1 MQRSDGERG
10 DATRSD
16 AALSV
21 DRRSYLKL
29 AGVAAGS
36 VPLLS
41 GSASAAFTRRGI
53 RFKRTVNMVEEAGCD
68 PTGNQPCDEQITD
81 AAGDY
86 TLLQFPAGTYKLTE
100 KNVILGETN
109 VGFVGE
115 GDVRFKVPERFNE
128 KVLVVDDGTGV
139 LFEGIDIDQTA
150 DGATPG
156 LHLGADDNLQVH
168 DVELI
173 GQGIHPD
180 SIPKGEPG
188 WSPGDGASNGNPDV
202 MDYFYPI
209 VRSPDGTGLVTNL
222 EANNHGL
229 MGAYNAGDG
238 RSGIWVGVE
247 NKGTITF
254 RDCHIEEFGSNGTY
268 TSRTYGVVQFEG
280 GTYRNNDNNQI
291 RIGSTGSYIDGA
303 TLDVDAAS
311 SDAPN
316 PYEALNY
323 RGARIEMGRMSDR
336 TDIAIRNSDITIRSS
351 PHSGGGVVAE
361 ATASEFR
368 VEDTRIG
375 VDVDGVRGV
384 LGKEPDGG
392 GAYPAPAKPHAGTLR
407 NVSITGSAA
416 NHAAITLRNR
426 PDSIMEGS
434 CLHQEGS
441 DRDGAVLINSDGSVV
456 RNSTI
461 DVTGQQVIDR
471 RGWVNTNDLSD
482 NGSCPAPDYS
492 GGSSLPRELSIKS
505 NGGRYSYTFSVSGD
519 LEKRRT
525 ADPNDSVSGST
536 ASGQGGGGGTDSYN
550 FSGEIVAFDLDGDA
564 TVSLNGQ
571 RIDPDRYLDSV
582 LTIEGTGSRA
592 EYTVAV
598 GEELE
603 KTTANGASIN
613 PDDNQWRTT
622 SSGYVV
628 GGRDSYTFS
637 GEIAALQTDD
647 SATVYLD
654 GHRIDPDSHPDHV
667 LTVEGPGSR
676 ATYTVTTTGDIDPST
691 ANGAS
696 INSDDG
702 LRRTT
707 ASGYVV
713 GGRDSYAFSGEI
725 AALRSWGDATYRLD
739 GRRISPVDYLNKVVT
754 IKGTGS
760 RAEYVLTSTK
770 TLEKTTV
777 NGASINSDDN
787 LSARTASG
795 YVVGGRDSYALSW
808 TVDQLSID
816 GDAQVY
822 LDGRRVDPDRFLD
835 TVLTIKGPGS
845 RTEYD
850 FTVDGA
856 VEKSTANGASIN
868 PSDRVSGSSAQG
880 FVVSGRDSY
889 VFSGEVTQLVFDGR
903 ARITLDRSERTITV
917 EGKQSGATYAFSVS
931 GDVEGISHEPNVRHN
946 DTVHAHGAEGF
957 VHWGSDTYRYTGD
970 LESLEVGDAAVSVE
984 R

>member
-41 GSASAAFTRRGI
+41 GSATAFTRRGI

-86 TLLQFPAGTYKLTE
+86 TLLKFPAGTYKLTE

-128 KVLVVDDGTGV
+128 KLLVVDDGTGL

-156 LHLGADDNLQVH
+156 LHLGADDNLRVH

-426 PDSIMEGS
+426 PNSVIEGS
-434 CLHQEGS
+434 CFHQEGS

-461 DVTGQQVIDR
+461 DVTGQQVVDR
-471 RGWVNTNDLSD
+471 RGWVNTNNLSD
-482 NGSCPAPDYS
+482 NGSCPVPGYS
-492 GGSSLPRELSIKS
+492 GGSSLPRELSIES

-519 LEKRRT
+519 LEKGRT
-525 ADPNDSVSGST
+525 ADPNDSISAGT
-536 ASGQGGGGGTDSYN
+536 ATGQGGGGGADRYEFSGDLVALHVDGDATVYLNDARVNPDQYPNNALMIDGTGSRTDYFLSVSGDLTGSSSLTGEDSITGSSATGAVGDGRDSYGFTGRLRTLDIDGDAVAYHDGERIDPAKLLN
-550 FSGEIVAFDLDGDA
+550 NTLAIESNGGRYSYTFSVSGDLEKGYEADDNDIISAGTATGQGGGGGVDRYGFSGGLVALHVDGDATVYRDGERVNPVRYPNNALMIDGDGARTDYAFSVSGNLTGGSLTGEDDISGSSATGAVGGGRDSYGFTGRLLTLDLDGDA
-564 TVSLNGQ
+564 TVYHDGERVNPN
-571 RIDPDRYLDSV
+571 RFPDNA
-582 LTIEGTGSRA
+582 LTIDGDESHT
-592 EYTVAV
+592 E
-598 GEELE
+598 
-603 KTTANGASIN
+603 
-613 PDDNQWRTT
+613 
-622 SSGYVV
+622 
-628 GGRDSYTFS
+628 YTFS
-637 GEIAALQTDD
+637 VG
-647 SATVYLD
+647 
-654 GHRIDPDSHPDHV
+654 
-667 LTVEGPGSR
+667 
-676 ATYTVTTTGDIDPST
+676 GDI
-691 ANGAS
+691 A
-696 INSDDG
+696 
-702 LRRTT
+702 R
-707 ASGYVV
+707 SGNLSS
-713 GGRDSYAFSGEI
+713 RDSI
-725 AALRSWGDATYRLD
+725 T
-739 GRRISPVDYLNKVVT
+739 
-754 IKGTGS
+754 
-760 RAEYVLTSTK
+760 
-770 TLEKTTV
+770 
-777 NGASINSDDN
+777 
-787 LSARTASG
+787 
-795 YVVGGRDSYALSW
+795 
-808 TVDQLSID
+808 
-816 GDAQVY
+816 
-822 LDGRRVDPDRFLD
+822 
-835 TVLTIKGPGS
+835 
-845 RTEYD
+845 
-850 FTVDGA
+850 
-856 VEKSTANGASIN
+856 
-868 PSDRVSGSSAQG
+868 GSSATG
-880 FVVSGRDSY
+880 AVWSGRDSY
-889 VFSGEVTQLVFDGR
+889 SFSGNIESL
-903 ARITLDRSERTITV
+903 TLDSRAHIEVNRSDETISISGTGKHASYRLAVSGRFRRTSSLTSEDDIS
-917 EGKQSGATYAFSVS
+917 GGAASGAVAGGT
-931 GDVEGISHEPNVRHN
+931 DI
-946 DTVHAHGAEGF
+946 
-957 VHWGSDTYRYTGD
+957 YRYTGEIRELTID
-970 LESLEVGDAAVSVE
+970 GHVSVTIS
-984 R
+984 